1 MDMDIDEQYTAIENN
16 ELTCFII
23 IFHILLSVLFADST

>member
-1 MDMDIDEQYTAIENN
+1 MDMDIDKQYTAIDNN

-23 IFHILLSVLFADST
+23 IFHILFSVLFADST